1 MSAQVIFLAAFGLAA
16 VWFGIVVFRTHSMVR
31 SALALLFS
39 QTAIGAMFLVMET
52 EFLGVLQIMMM
63 ATEMSIMAIFMVMFM
78 MDPGGLGEMDMK
90 HQRKLSLGAG
100 IVAFAGALLV
110 AVFANWGPLPASIP
124 DGGAQLRLL
133 GVELLSRSMLI
144 FESAGLTILTA
155 MIAATAAA
163 VQPARVPERPATAGA
178 GAAGGHG
185 GHGSGHGAGE
195 TQGHSHAHGDK
206 YACPMHPEVTSD
218 KPGSCP
224 KCGMDLVPVGDGDH
238 GGHGGHSHEGHKP

>member
-1 MSAQVIFLAAFGLAA
+1 MSVQLVFLLAFGLAA

-39 QTAIGAMFLVMET
+39 QTAIGAMFLVMQT

-100 IVAFAGALLV
+100 ILAFAGATALALL
-110 AVFANWGPLPASIP
+110 ADWGPIATEIP
-124 DGGAQLRLL
+124 DAGEQVRLL
-133 GVELLSRSMLI
+133 GFELLGRSMLI

-155 MIAATAAA
+155 MIAATTMA
-163 VQPARVPERPATAGA
+163 VQAANRPEPAAPDKGPDRGKQH
-178 GAAGGHG
+178 GH
-185 GHGSGHGAGE
+185 
-195 TQGHSHAHGDK
+195 
-206 YACPMHPEVTSD
+206 
-218 KPGSCP
+218 
-224 KCGMDLVPVGDGDH
+224 
-238 GGHGGHSHEGHKP
+238 